1 MGGGAEGADASH
13 RERGEEEECMCTVVW
28 RWRCGVPGRGRG
40 GRSLA
45 MASKTSGEQSS
56 RPQEKA
62 TMAAARPTHD

>member
-1 MGGGAEGADASH
+1 MSGGTEGADASH
-13 RERGEEEECMCTVVW
+13 QERGEEEECMHTVVW
-28 RWRCGVPGRGRG
+28 WWRCGVPGGGRG

-45 MASKTSGEQSS
+45 MVSKTGGEHSS